1 MASFSERSGYFNT
14 FGGNTVC
21 CAAASAVLDVL
32 QDERLVERS
41 AQVGQYLKDG
51 FERLQRADARI
62 GDGAARACTWAS
74 RSSTRRAPDT
84 REALRLV
91 NGLRQR
97 RILVSTCAAAGN
109 VLKIRPPLPFST
121 EHCDLL
127 LDAAGQLLAAG

>member
-1 MASFSERSGYFNT
+1 MWGFSRHGITPDLVVMGKPMGNGMPIAAVVARPELMASFSERSGYFNT

-62 GDGAARACTWAS
+62 GDVRARACTWAS
-74 RSSTRRAPDT
+74 RSSTRRARPT
-84 REALRLV
+84 RA
-91 NGLRQR
+91 R
-97 RILVSTCAAAGN
+97 RCAW
-109 VLKIRPPLPFST
+109 
-121 EHCDLL
+121 
-127 LDAAGQLLAAG
+127 